1 MEFESYTEKAR
12 GFLQAAQTAAL
23 ASNHQH
29 FMPEHLLKVFLDDS
43 KGSVSK
49 LIVAAGGD
57 PGVARNEVNAALA
70 RIPKVEGPGATQIF
84 LSPETAKLFENAK
97 KI

>member
-1 MEFESYTEKAR
+1 MMELQTMEFESYTEKAR

-43 KGSVSK
+43 KGLS
-49 LIVAAGGD
+49 LIH
-57 PGVARNEVNAALA
+57 
-70 RIPKVEGPGATQIF
+70 I
-84 LSPETAKLFENAK
+84 
-97 KI
+97 